1 MNDRMKVWG
10 ESKSQTDDMMQG
22 VGEGHETDVADV
34 VTRRGVVLVCSCQHC
49 GRQVKSVSPWVEIA
63 SYFTGIAV
71 PGTKPSQAG
80 IHLAMGCACGKA
92 TPMLIDWD
100 DVRKYVDKGV
110 RSGCVDPSIYKSV
123 RGG

>member
-22 VGEGHETDVADV
+22 IGEGREEDVADL
-34 VTRRGVVLVCSCQHC
+34 VTRRGVVLVCSCNYC

-63 SYFTGIAV
+63 SFYTGITV
-71 PGTKPSQAG
+71 PGTKPSQGG
-80 IHLAMGCACGKA
+80 IHVALGCACGKA

-110 RSGCVDPSIYKSV
+110 RSGCIDPSIYKSV